1 MNPINPLYVTRSVT
15 PFETRLYF
23 DSLAVDRGVRVYENP
38 VVRCFMRLFNR
49 VELIT
54 MDNHILYCNRN
65 SLVKYFRE
73 KKIEG
78 PTFQEKAD
86 YIYRQIISKLGRLY
100 KQATLPGLQKKE
112 AQPNGSHDKAIVV
125 AQPENDTNDGDFASI
140 SDEILLEIIS
150 YLGIK
155 EINHL
160 GRTCRRFYHFT
171 TNETVWKRLYKI
183 AFPLANDALSHS
195 VQSWKAKYKHFIDLC
210 KNPPYVKQLTEV
222 AYYKRTEGGFLMMRK
237 LEDHKLFK
245 SSYLIQGIDS
255 RTHGEVEKVQRW
267 DELNIFYLSMR
278 EGSDQ
283 NQSLNGS
290 SDRGQLRKAIQTLN
304 IESEDLKD
312 FRGCMDATVLAIK
325 PSDSSKIAIWDR
337 TTKQRM
343 GEIVLENLLEPS
355 RFELSEGL
363 LMGYSSDFIYDF

>member
-1 MNPINPLYVTRSVT
+1 M
-15 PFETRLYF
+15 
-23 DSLAVDRGVRVYENP
+23 
-38 VVRCFMRLFNR
+38 
-49 VELIT
+49 
-54 MDNHILYCNRN
+54 
-65 SLVKYFRE
+65 
-73 KKIEG
+73 
-78 PTFQEKAD
+78 
-86 YIYRQIISKLGRLY
+86 
-100 KQATLPGLQKKE
+100 
-112 AQPNGSHDKAIVV
+112 
-125 AQPENDTNDGDFASI
+125 
-140 SDEILLEIIS
+140 
-150 YLGIK
+150 
-155 EINHL
+155 
-160 GRTCRRFYHFT
+160 
-171 TNETVWKRLYKI
+171 YKI

-363 LMGYSSDFIYDF
+363 LMGYSSDFIYDFEGYSMEIWDLASLKSIFYLNLTGINNEIVKAVTDGKRLAVFTFNQLQVYDLTTRQLFYQQDLQKGDFSYLVPLPSAIVHFEGNQVTYFDPSQKTLYLWMFPLLPS